1 MGDLFSMTRELYN
14 RAAAEGKNPMHYIYE
29 DLGIKRGCKYFV
41 ETGTHLGGSVDVA
54 LELGFDKIFSC
65 DFMCCKKF
73 NCLFDVVAQ
82 KSCRL

>member
-1 MGDLFSMTRELYN
+1 MSRELYN

-29 DLGIKRGCKYFV
+29 DLGIKRDCKYFV

-65 DFMCCKKF
+65 EI
-73 NCLFDVVAQ
+73 CLLYTSPSPRD
-82 KSCRL
+82 